1 MAQYSQKD
9 ILGFIATQIDA
20 IVSTDVGKMAKDF
33 EKLGYSMSQKNID
46 SYQKRREDAF
56 SILLI
61 LLDLAD
67 ENIEDDGFYLD
78 GDVQEAM
85 ALFNSQRK
93 LS

>member
-1 MAQYSQKD
+1 MAQYSKKD

-33 EKLGYSMSQKNID
+33 EKLGYSMSQKNIE

-67 ENIEDDGFYLD
+67 NNIEDDGFSFD

>member
-1 MAQYSQKD
+1 MAQYSKKD

-20 IVSTDVGKMAKDF
+20 IVSTDVGKMAKVF
-33 EKLGYSMSQKNID
+33 EKLGYSMSQENIE

-56 SILLI
+56 NILLI

-67 ENIEDDGFYLD
+67 ENITDDGFSLD

>member
-1 MAQYSQKD
+1 MAQYSKKD

-33 EKLGYSMSQKNID
+33 EKLGYSMSQKNIE

-67 ENIEDDGFYLD
+67 KNIEDDGFFLD

-85 ALFNSQRK
+85 AFFNSQRK

>member
-1 MAQYSQKD
+1 MAQYSKKD
-9 ILGFIATQIDA
+9 ILGFIAMQIDA

-33 EKLGYSMSQKNID
+33 EKLGYSMSQKNIE

-67 ENIEDDGFYLD
+67 NNIEDDGFSLD

>member
-1 MAQYSQKD
+1 MAQYSKKD

-33 EKLGYSMSQKNID
+33 EKLGYSMSQKNIE

-56 SILLI
+56 NILLI

-67 ENIEDDGFYLD
+67 ENIADDGCSLD

>member
-1 MAQYSQKD
+1 MAQYSKKD

-33 EKLGYSMSQKNID
+33 EKLGYSMSQKNIE

-56 SILLI
+56 GILLI

-67 ENIEDDGFYLD
+67 ENIADDGCSLD

>member
-1 MAQYSQKD
+1 
-9 ILGFIATQIDA
+9 
-20 IVSTDVGKMAKDF
+20 
-33 EKLGYSMSQKNID
+33 MSQKNIE

-67 ENIEDDGFYLD
+67 NNIEDDGFSLD

>member
-1 MAQYSQKD
+1 MAQYSKKD

-33 EKLGYSMSQKNID
+33 EKLGYSMSQKNIE

-61 LLDLAD
+61 LLDLVD
-67 ENIEDDGFYLD
+67 RNIEDDGFSLD
-78 GDVQEAM
+78 GEVQEAM

>member
-1 MAQYSQKD
+1 MAQYSKKD

-33 EKLGYSMSQKNID
+33 EKLGYSMSQKNIE

-61 LLDLAD
+61 LLDLVD
-67 ENIEDDGFYLD
+67 RNIEDDGFSLD
-78 GDVQEAM
+78 GEVQEAM
-85 ALFNSQRK
+85 AYFNSQRK

>member
-1 MAQYSQKD
+1 MAQYSKKD
-9 ILGFIATQIDA
+9 ILGFIATQIDICA
-20 IVSTDVGKMAKDF
+20 RMPVDAMAEDL
-33 EKLGYSMSQKNID
+33 EKLGCSMPQKEID
-46 SYQKRREDAF
+46 SCHKRKEDAF
-56 SILLI
+56 NILLI

-67 ENIEDDGFYLD
+67 KNIEDDGFSLD

>member
-1 MAQYSQKD
+1 MAQYSKKD

-33 EKLGYSMSQKNID
+33 EKLGYSMSQKNIE

-67 ENIEDDGFYLD
+67 NNIEDDGFSLD